1 MGLIASLKT
10 WVDNEILTAADLNAN
25 FSELRT
31 RLNTFAAFKDLANT
45 FTPAQT
51 FQNGVVVTGGGV
63 NVGGGGVAVTG
74 NSTITGTLGGLTGL
88 TVAAGG
94 AAITGNSTVT
104 GNLSVSGTVTGGTI
118 TVPAAGVQPGA
129 FPSGNYNMDGT
140 LTVNAMIAD
149 NGQLRAARIT
159 QTGAGGT
166 VSFATA
172 NHVRHTMTGNG
183 TLTLS
188 GGVAAGVYTVE
199 VLQDAVGGR
208 TVALS
213 GVVFSGNAPSYTP
226 TATANR
232 KDILAL
238 YHDGLNLILVNINP
252 NIASTG

>member
-31 RLNTFAAFKDLANT
+31 RLNSFGAFKDLANT

-51 FQNGVVVTGGGV
+51 FQNGVVVTGGGL

-88 TVAAGG
+88 SVASGG
-94 AAITGNSTVT
+94 AAITGNSAVT
-104 GNLSVSGTVTGGTI
+104 GNLSVTGTVTGGTI

-149 NGQLRAARIT
+149 NGQLRANRMT
-159 QTGAGGT
+159 QTGAGGS

-188 GGVAAGVYTVE
+188 GGVAGGIYTVE
-199 VLQDAVGGR
+199 VLQDGTGGR
-208 TVALS
+208 TVAWNGATWS
-213 GVVFSGNAPSYTP
+213 GGVAPAAT
-226 TATANR
+226 TAANR
-232 KDILAL
+232 KDV
-238 YHDGLNLILVNINP
+238 YTFYFDGTAYLGVLFGQNF
-252 NIASTG
+252 ASTG

>member
-1 MGLIASLKT
+1 VS
-10 WVDNEILTAADLNAN
+10 
-25 FSELRT
+25 
-31 RLNTFAAFKDLANT
+31 
-45 FTPAQT
+45 
-51 FQNGVVVTGGGV
+51 
-63 NVGGGGVAVTG
+63 VTG

-88 TVAAGG
+88 TVASGG
-94 AAITGNSTVT
+94 AAIVGPTSVT
-104 GNLSVSGTVTGGTI
+104 GNLSVTGTVTGGTI

-188 GGVAAGVYTVE
+188 GGVAGGIYTVE
-199 VLQDAVGGR
+199 VLQDGTGGR
-208 TVALS
+208 TVAWS
-213 GVVFSGNAPSYTP
+213 GATWSGGVAPAAT
-226 TATANR
+226 TAANR
-232 KDILAL
+232 KDV
-238 YHDGLNLILVNINP
+238 YTFYFDGTAYLGVLFGQNF
-252 NIASTG
+252 ASTG

>member
-31 RLNTFAAFKDLANT
+31 RLNSFGAFKDLANT

-51 FQNGVVVTGGGV
+51 FQNGVVVTGGGL

-88 TVAAGG
+88 SVASGG
-94 AAITGNSTVT
+94 AAITGNSAVT
-104 GNLSVSGTVTGGTI
+104 GNLSVTGTVTGGTI

-149 NGQLRAARIT
+149 NGQLRANRMT
-159 QTGAGGT
+159 QTGAGGS

-188 GGVAAGVYTVE
+188 GGVAGGIYTVE
-199 VLQDAVGGR
+199 VLQDGTGGR
-208 TVALS
+208 TVAWS
-213 GVVFSGNAPSYTP
+213 GATWSGGVAPAAT
-226 TATANR
+226 TAANR
-232 KDILAL
+232 KDV
-238 YHDGLNLILVNINP
+238 YTFYFDGTAYLGVLFGQNF
-252 NIASTG
+252 ASTG

>member
-31 RLNTFAAFKDLANT
+31 RLNAFAAFRDLANT

-63 NVGGGGVAVTG
+63 SVGGGGVSVTG

-88 TVAAGG
+88 TVASGG
-94 AAITGNSTVT
+94 AAIVGPTSVT
-104 GNLSVSGTVTGGTI
+104 GNLSVTGTVTGGTI

-188 GGVAAGVYTVE
+188 GGVAGGIYTVE
-199 VLQDAVGGR
+199 VLQDGTGGR
-208 TVALS
+208 TVAWS
-213 GVVFSGNAPSYTP
+213 GATWSGGVAPAAT
-226 TATANR
+226 TAANR
-232 KDILAL
+232 KDV
-238 YHDGLNLILVNINP
+238 YTFYFDGTAYLGVLFGQNF
-252 NIASTG
+252 ASTG

>member
-31 RLNTFAAFKDLANT
+31 RLNSFAAFKDLANT

-63 NVGGGGVAVTG
+63 SVGGGGVSVTG

-88 TVAAGG
+88 SVASGG
-94 AAITGNSTVT
+94 AAIVGNASVT
-104 GNLSVSGTVTGGTI
+104 GNLSVTGTVTGGTI
-118 TVPAAGVQPGA
+118 TVPAAGVQPGSFSA
-129 FPSGNYNMDGT
+129 GNFVVTGT
-140 LTVNAMIAD
+140 LTGTSLLTSG
-149 NGQLRAARIT
+149 GQLRAARIT
-159 QTGAGGT
+159 QTGAGGS

-188 GGVAAGVYTVE
+188 GGVAGGIYTVE
-199 VLQDAVGGR
+199 VLQDGTGGR
-208 TVALS
+208 TVAWS
-213 GVVFSGNAPSYTP
+213 GATWSGGVAPAAT
-226 TATANR
+226 TAANR
-232 KDILAL
+232 KDV
-238 YHDGLNLILVNINP
+238 YTFYFDGTAYLGVLFGQNF
-252 NIASTG
+252 ASTA

>member
-31 RLNTFAAFKDLANT
+31 RLNSFGAFKDLANT

-63 NVGGGGVAVTG
+63 SVTG

-88 TVAAGG
+88 TVASGG
-94 AAITGNSTVT
+94 AAIVGPTSVT
-104 GNLSVSGTVTGGTI
+104 GNLSVTGTVTGGTI

-149 NGQLRAARIT
+149 NGQLRANRMT
-159 QTGAGGT
+159 QTGAGGS

-188 GGVAAGVYTVE
+188 GGVAGGIYTVE
-199 VLQDAVGGR
+199 VLQDGTGGR
-208 TVALS
+208 TVAWS
-213 GVVFSGNAPSYTP
+213 GATWSGGVAPAAT
-226 TATANR
+226 TAANR
-232 KDILAL
+232 KDV
-238 YHDGLNLILVNINP
+238 YTFYFDGTAYLGVLFGQNF
-252 NIASTG
+252 ASTG